1 MVKTS
6 DGWPNRPILATCL
19 CLNLMPFQTCFP
31 CSSDRFHM
39 VTFYIIFFFF
49 LILFQLFSENKNW
62 RGKSGTLCI
71 CCKWLF
77 TSGNLC
83 LHWMWDWKVFPQI
96 IEASGILCLGWS
108 LFLDGCPRYR
118 YWGTQQ
124 CSVLRS
130 NSHTSMQT
138 VLWSCYNPPPCMYTL
153 WKDYLKSG
161 CLGFFFF
168 FFLHYSKCSI
178 VVICSLKGCSMYTSC
193 LDTSNNLG
201 WDGDWHGLTAAKLL
215 FLSWIG
221 SMLPAEKLSGYVHT

>member
-1 MVKTS
+1 MQFRSVS
-6 DGWPNRPILATCL
+6 RGH
-19 CLNLMPFQTCFP
+19 F
-31 CSSDRFHM
+31 
-39 VTFYIIFFFF
+39 FYIIFFFF

-62 RGKSGTLCI
+62 SGKSGTLCI

-108 LFLDGCPRYR
+108 LFPDGCPRYI

-138 VLWSCYNPPPCMYTL
+138 VLWSCYDPPTM
-153 WKDYLKSG
+153 
-161 CLGFFFF
+161 
-168 FFLHYSKCSI
+168 
-178 VVICSLKGCSMYTSC
+178 
-193 LDTSNNLG
+193 
-201 WDGDWHGLTAAKLL
+201 
-215 FLSWIG
+215 
-221 SMLPAEKLSGYVHT
+221 YVHTVKGLPEVRLFRFFVFFLALLQMLYSGHLLLKRMLSVYFMFRYIE